1 MAAIFRRSNLVKLS
15 IFFEENQT
23 AYLAELEDLQCDSEG
38 NDTLSYRLN
47 LKRKEIKSLL
57 PMLEMAPEMVAVVFY
72 EAFKFDKINA
82 VQELVTLEPEEF
94 PTWEGFAKN
103 MTIAPWAQSLLDAV
117 LTQEGGERFL
127 LTTCGLEY
135 LRTCVIVA
143 SEAKSGKSNSRYD
156 DEDEENEEDELDLEE
171 RGNAWLTEQGFD
183 SKS

>member
-1 MAAIFRRSNLVKLS
+1 VKLS

-38 NDTLSYRLN
+38 NDTLTYRLN

-57 PMLEMAPEMVAVVFY
+57 PMLEMAPEMVAVIFY

-82 VQELVTLEPEEF
+82 LQELVALEPEEF
-94 PTWEGFAKN
+94 PTWGEVVKN
-103 MTIAPWAQSLLDAV
+103 MTIAPWAQNLLDTI

-135 LRTCVIVA
+135 LRTCASVL
-143 SEAKSGKSNSRYD
+143 SEAKPAKSNNKYD
-156 DEDEENEEDELDLEE
+156 DEDNENEEDELDLEE